1 MQIQMIPEIG
11 HFALVIGLLFALVQ
25 AALPLAGAT
34 LRRPLWMAYARPM
47 AAGQFLFVAI
57 AYAAL
62 TASYM
67 LDDFSVVNVANNSNS
82 MLPWFYKFSAVWG
95 NHEGSVLLWSLML
108 AGWGFFA
115 ARYSRELPRYMV
127 ARVLGVLG
135 MVCVGFLLFILV
147 TSNPFERILPHM
159 PADGR

>member
-1 MQIQMIPEIG
+1 MI
-11 HFALVIGLLFALVQ
+11 
-25 AALPLAGAT
+25 
-34 LRRPLWMAYARPM
+34 RRPPRST
-47 AAGQFLFVAI
+47 LFP
-57 AYAAL
+57 YTTL
-62 TASYM
+62 FRS
-67 LDDFSVVNVANNSNS
+67 
-82 MLPWFYKFSAVWG
+82 FSAVWG

-115 ARYSRELPRYMV
+115 ARYSRELPRDMV

-159 PADGR
+159 PEDGSDLNPLLLATGVILHPPWPSMANLASPVSSAS